1 MLCKLFITI
10 KLAFPLP
17 PLIMLLA
24 RLYLIPFFCKFFRV
38 GNNHFE
44 TGLFLWLAVVRL
56 TTDGGWTFVME
67 IDVHPKV
74 SLTQSFVS
82 NSGYNFISIDE
93 TS

>member
-1 MLCKLFITI
+1 MFII
-10 KLAFPLP
+10 MKLAFPLP

-56 TTDGGWTFVME
+56 TTDG
-67 IDVHPKV
+67 
-74 SLTQSFVS
+74 S
-82 NSGYNFISIDE
+82 
-93 TS
+93 